1 MEVKL
6 IRDKHTGFPAGYGF
20 VEFATAEIAEK
31 VLETCNGN
39 AIGRLCDDKENYW
52 QTGDAGGGQA
62 RKVEEGWLLP
72 CRKRDGCCPWA
83 FPLRPLGMLEAESTV
98 LEGGGR

>member
-1 MEVKL
+1 MVEVKL

-31 VLETCNGN
+31 VLGTCNGN

-52 QTGDAGGGQA
+52 QTGGAGEGQA
-62 RKVEEGWLLP
+62 RKVGGE
-72 CRKRDGCCPWA
+72 RDVCCPWA
-83 FPLRPLGMLEAESTV
+83 FPLRPLGVLEAESTV